1 MFTYDYSKILESTGV
16 PPSCGRAWLTLGMC
30 LSRPCYLAKFL
41 PSRSKSTCIYV
52 THHISTFKITEGL
65 KAIWIIDVKNGFLF
79 RARFFYVFKRF
90 LFCQRFLFFKTFR
103 PKKKFVVSGN
113 PTDPSFYP
121 PTLKI
126 LWTYLC

>member
-65 KAIWIIDVKNGFLF
+65 KAIWIIDVKNVFYSGHV
-79 RARFFYVFKRF
+79 FYVFKRF
-90 LFCQRFLFFKTFR
+90 YFAC
-103 PKKKFVVSGN
+103 G
-113 PTDPSFYP
+113 FYF
-121 PTLKI
+121 
-126 LWTYLC
+126 